1 MDWLNDNVW
10 LFWLGV
16 ALVLAAIE
24 AATVD
29 FVFIMFAGGAMAAA
43 VAAGLGAS
51 FPVQVVVAVAVALLL
66 LFMVRPLLKRQ
77 FMDGEV
83 DHQIGTSA
91 LVGRDARVLQ
101 AVTDSDGR
109 IKLGGET
116 WSARLAAGTTSTVGP
131 GEEVR
136 VIAIHGATA
145 IVSPVPQTDT
155 RTDTAT
161 DPAIDPT
168 T

>member
-1 MDWLNDNVW
+1 MDWLTGNVW
-10 LFWLGV
+10 LFWIGV

-29 FVFIMFAGGAMAAA
+29 FVFIMFAGGALAAA

-66 LFMVRPLLKRQ
+66 LFSVRPLIKRQ
-77 FMDGEV
+77 FLDGEV
-83 DHQIGTSA
+83 DHQIGA
-91 LVGRDARVLQ
+91 AGLVGRQARVLQ
-101 AVTDSDGR
+101 SVTDSDGR

-116 WSARLAAGTTSTVGP
+116 WSARLAAGTTTTVGP

-145 IVSPVPQTDT
+145 IVSAVPQADA
-155 RTDTAT
+155 RTDSVT
-161 DPAIDPT
+161 DPSTDPRT
-168 T
+168 

>member
-29 FVFIMFAGGAMAAA
+29 FVFIMFAGGALAAA
-43 VAAGLGAS
+43 VAAALGAS
-51 FPVQVVVAVAVALLL
+51 FPVQVVVAVGVAVLL
-66 LFMVRPLLKRQ
+66 LFVVRPIIKRQ
-77 FMDGEV
+77 FLDGEL

-91 LVGRDARVLQ
+91 LVGREARVLQ

-116 WSARLAAGTTSTVGP
+116 WSARLAAGSDH
-131 GEEVR
+131 
-136 VIAIHGATA
+136 HGRPRRGGAGHRHPRRDRHRLA
-145 IVSPVPQTDT
+145 
-155 RTDTAT
+155 R
-161 DPAIDPT
+161 PARPDRLRHRPHTDPT